1 MTKLAGWS
9 FHILMMALSLPIA
22 AYALIY
28 VIPDAPGRI
37 EIVMANAQALPFL
50 PLHAGAGAVAL
61 ALGPLQF
68 WSGLRRSR
76 PGLHRGVG
84 MLYVIACLVGA
95 IAGMVLATSSASGLV
110 PGLGFGLAGLFWFA
124 LTALGFMA
132 ALDRR
137 FPAHRAWMVR
147 SFAMTFS
154 AVTLRIQLG
163 IAFPLG
169 YAFEDIYGVL
179 AFSSWIPNLIVAEIW
194 LRLTRS
200 QNQPASRKPA

>member
-95 IAGMVLATSSASGLV
+95 IAGMVLATSSA
-110 PGLGFGLAGLFWFA
+110 GLFWFA

-147 SFAMTFS
+147 SLAMTFS